1 MLIIS
6 IFIERIC
13 VHVILDWYG
22 RNDKERQ
29 RLDNSY
35 IVNDN
40 ILNGWKHIYNITTCN
55 FVITP
60 TKKKKSKV
68 MRTHLFGFLNYE
80 K

>member
-60 TKKKKSKV
+60 TKKKSKV